1 MSEDNIVVLNGSLHI
16 NCGDKL
22 DFKSVKNFLELLEA
36 YCEVREEGRLA
47 IWAYAKGCAAAEKY
61 HRKEVKSEE
70 KKEDNR

>member
-1 MSEDNIVVLNGSLHI
+1 MSEDNIVLLNGSLHI
-16 NCGDKL
+16 NYGDKL

-47 IWAYAKGCAAAEKY
+47 IWAYAQEYATAEKK

-70 KKEDNR
+70 KKEEE

>member
-16 NCGDKL
+16 NYGDKL

-47 IWAYAKGCAAAEKY
+47 I
-61 HRKEVKSEE
+61 
-70 KKEDNR
+70 

>member
-16 NCGDKL
+16 NYGDKL

-47 IWAYAKGCAAAEKY
+47 IWAYAQGYATAEKK

-70 KKEDNR
+70 KKEEE